1 MRNLRL
7 DHIVINKFSKLKR
20 YTKVSN
26 YLKPQKLFHKY
37 DYSSFFISFKS
48 EQVFTSKAFF
58 LNLQS
63 MLLLTKYVYYC

>member
-7 DHIVINKFSKLKR
+7 DHIDINKFSKLKR

-26 YLKPQKLFHKY
+26 YLKSQKLFHKY

-48 EQVFTSKAFF
+48 EQSYKVVTMAKM
-58 LNLQS
+58 LQEHK
-63 MLLLTKYVYYC
+63 LKCD